1 VTDPDPP
8 RWTGDPA
15 DEQTLEWRGFR
26 GHVEDMGRGWF
37 CSVWRESDRGTVFQS
52 ADAGI
57 LPLTGDAARRLCELA
72 IRAETGG

>member
-26 GHVEDMGRGWF
+26 GHVEELGSGLWFAEVGRP
-37 CSVWRESDRGTVFQS
+37 DGTTLFRSTS
-52 ADAGI
+52 ADI
-57 LPLTGDAARRLCELA
+57 LPKTGDAARRLVELV